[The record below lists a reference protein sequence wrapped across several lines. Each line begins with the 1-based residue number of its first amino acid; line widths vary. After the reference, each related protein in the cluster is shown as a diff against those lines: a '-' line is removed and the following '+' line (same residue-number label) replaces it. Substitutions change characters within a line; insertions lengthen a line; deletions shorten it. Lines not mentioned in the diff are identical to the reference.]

1 MNKVG
6 YYRVLSTVLVGV
18 WLVAGCAHT
27 GGPTASPFQLA
38 RMIHIGMSRSEVRSI
53 LGEPSPLSSYDVAW
67 YRPPPEPGAIV
78 VGFDP
83 QGRVACVMLNPDL
96 TND

>member
-1 MNKVG
+1 MNKLG
-6 YYRVLSTVLVGV
+6 YCGIVITVLFGV

-27 GGPTASPFQLA
+27 GGPTASPFELA
-38 RMIHIGMSRSEVRSI
+38 RMIHNGMSRSEVRSI
-53 LGEPSPLSSYDVAW
+53 LGAPSSWSSYDVEW
-67 YRPPPEPGAIV
+67 YRPPPEPGAII

-83 QGRVACVMLNPDL
+83 QGRVACVSLNPVL